1 MAKIMK
7 YEDAAERLG
16 VVTGRIIKTKHSN
29 KHALKTCQGV
39 YTASNR
45 KRGNVNFIYIN
56 YHWES
61 CLSEAAARG
70 RLRSLVCTTRRDRPL
85 GLIYSARFGI
95 KYSKRLNLFTSVK
108 KQIKRLKPNK
118 KTKLV
123 GSVGRY

>member
-16 VVTGRIIKTKHSN
+16 AVTGRIIKTKHSN
-29 KHALKTCQGV
+29 KHVLKTCQGV

-61 CLSEAAARG
+61 CLSEVAARG
-70 RLRSLVCTTRRDRPL
+70 RLRSLVCATRRDRPS
-85 GLIYSARFGI
+85 GLIYSALLGI
-95 KYSKRLNLFTSVK
+95 KYSERLNLFTTV
-108 KQIKRLKPNK
+108 NK
-118 KTKLV
+118 TN
-123 GSVGRY
+123 